1 MRDVPNF
8 GTSFFFHGGKMSKKI
23 EQWQKEIIQCQDK
36 IKKQNLRINELK
48 QKIKNEKKQQELD
61 NNKLIADIVRN
72 VYGEVN
78 EENIEQLMILL
89 QKNGHTI
96 NGMSERV

>member
-1 MRDVPNF
+1 
-8 GTSFFFHGGKMSKKI
+8 MSKKI
-23 EQWQKEIIQCQDK
+23 EQWQKEIIQCQNN
-36 IKKQNLRINELK
+36 IKKQNLRIKDLK
-48 QKIKNEKKQQELD
+48 KKIENEKKQQELA
-61 NNKLIADIVRN
+61 NNKLIADIVRD

-96 NGMSERV
+96 NGMSESV